1 MRRTLQAGAW
11 NIAAGLGTA
20 GAGLLYT
27 SLTARV
33 VSLGALGDLGVII
46 TVSGVIAVLESARVQ
61 DLTAVYTSS
70 AGSPPVPTR
79 RTFGYASA
87 VLLIAI
93 LLLYVAAGRPAAIT
107 AALVWSGAV
116 LQVVTAPLTAAAQ
129 AGNRYD
135 RIAMTSLVGLSI
147 GVAVALGLARRL
159 GLPGIGLGLLASSAF
174 SRGSLWVVGRDDWLR
189 FRRRADAEQGPP
201 ELAQLGAL
209 VALNGV
215 AQVVNLTDITTVR
228 GIAGTQEAGRYRA
241 GTQLPTALIL
251 LIYRGFDVL
260 LPRLAAGTTA
270 EAARLLRRA
279 APAFSMLIGATLGGV
294 VALRNPDVRLKADTA
309 LLRLPLVGRLIRD
322 LHGAKMARTLS
333 TMIAAGLPVLEG
345 LTITARTVSNRR
357 LRLATETMADAVRE
371 GGGLSAAMRR
381 ADVFP
386 PILVYMTASGESS
399 GRLEPMLERAADYL
413 EREFSTFTAVML
425 SLLEP
430 AIIVV
435 MGGVVALIVLS
446 ILLPILQINTLA
458 MG

>member
-1 MRRTLQAGAW
+1 MAAFDYVAVDAGGRTVTGAVTAADEAAVRAVLARRRLMALEVTGARGAAGRTEQIRSRKATKLGAKTLALTTRQLSTLVSVAPIEEALRTIALQADRPAVRLVLDGVH
-11 NIAAGLGTA
+11 AGVMEGRRLSDAMALQGQAFPPLYRAMVSAGETSGSLEPILERLADGLERDQVVRGKVITA
-20 GAGLLYT
+20 LVYPIVLA
-27 SLTARV
+27 V
-33 VSLGALGDLGVII
+33 VALGVITAMMTFVVPKVVDQFDSMNQTLPLLTRLVI
-46 TVSGVIAVLESARVQ
+46 GVSHLMRDWGWLLALAIV
-61 DLTAVYTSS
+61 
-70 AGSPPVPTR
+70 AG
-79 RTFGYASA
+79 GLISA
-87 VLLIAI
+87 VLL
-93 LLLYVAAGRPAAIT
+93 
-107 AALVWSGAV
+107 
-116 LQVVTAPLTAAAQ
+116 
-129 AGNRYD
+129 
-135 RIAMTSLVGLSI
+135 
-147 GVAVALGLARRL
+147 
-159 GLPGIGLGLLASSAF
+159 
-174 SRGSLWVVGRDDWLR
+174 
-189 FRRRADAEQGPP
+189 
-201 ELAQLGAL
+201 
-209 VALNGV
+209 
-215 AQVVNLTDITTVR
+215 
-228 GIAGTQEAGRYRA
+228 
-241 GTQLPTALIL
+241 
-251 LIYRGFDVL
+251 
-260 LPRLAAGTTA
+260 
-270 EAARLLRRA
+270 
-279 APAFSMLIGATLGGV
+279 
-294 VALRNPDVRLKADTA
+294 RNPEIRLRADTA
-309 LLRLPLVGRLIRD
+309 LLKLPLVGRLTRD